1 MKVQT
6 TTVKKN
12 NFGRNVAIV
21 SLSSLVASPVFA
33 AGEAEGPVTAAINA
47 AVAAANGNVTA
58 VVLGVIGIAALGF
71 GVGMIIS
78 YLRR

>member
-1 MKVQT
+1 MSSAI
-6 TTVKKN
+6 KKI
-12 NFGRNVAIV
+12 AIV
-21 SLSSLVASPVFA
+21 SLASLVSVPAFA
-33 AGEAEGPVTAAINA
+33 AGVSNPITEAINA

-71 GVGMIIS
+71 GMIVS